1 MGDKFTKRHDY
12 DEDDE
17 EDVGADNVYDENIN
31 HLIERCDGNFN

>member
-12 DEDDE
+12 DDEDA
-17 EDVGADNVYDENIN
+17 VADNIDDENIN